1 MAAFGYDI
9 KTIMQF
15 NEITKVRILGDA
27 PAGMLDDVCFAI
39 RKWAS
44 DGADKLP
51 EVTREEIL
59 KLMEGL
65 AFAQIAIL
73 STPPATDVGMILTD
87 LNYSTLRH
95 IKVHLE
101 QQAIRLGRAHAKID
115 RLESEIAR
123 LRSQKAWEDEDG

>member
-1 MAAFGYDI
+1 MAGYDI
-9 KTIMQF
+9 KTIIKI
-15 NEITKVRILGDA
+15 NEFTKAKILSAA
-27 PAGMLDDVCFAI
+27 PEGMLEAVCLTI

-51 EVTREEIL
+51 EVTHEDTL
-59 KLMEGL
+59 KLMESI

-73 STPPATDVGMILTD
+73 ATPPTTEIGMILTD

-95 IKVHLE
+95 IKTHIV
-101 QQAIRLGRAHAKID
+101 QQAIRLGRAHARID

-123 LRSQKAWEDEDG
+123 LKEREV